1 MSGGIRLKQIKGFQ
15 IAGFI
20 LTAAVG
26 SLLHFVFEWLDF
38 APVAAAFSAVNE
50 SVWEHVR
57 LLMIPF
63 LLFTL
68 AEFFVYG
75 RFVRNFAAVKCV
87 SLLLGM
93 LVIIVGYY
101 TYTGVFGQDLQAVN
115 ILLFVLSAATAYV
128 YSCAKLN
135 TPTFSTGAGSVFG
148 SLGLLILAALAVV
161 LTYYP
166 PNIPLFQDPTT
177 GAIGIPK

>member
-1 MSGGIRLKQIKGFQ
+1 MLGGILLKRIKGFQ

-20 LTAAVG
+20 FTAAAG
-26 SLLHFVFEWLDF
+26 TLLHFVFEWLGS
-38 APVAAAFSAVNE
+38 PVYAAAFSAVNE

-68 AEFFVYG
+68 LEFIVYG
-75 RFVRNFAAVKCV
+75 RYVQNFAPVKCV

-93 LVIIVGYY
+93 LIIIAGYY
-101 TYTGVFGQDLQAVN
+101 TYIGAFGENLQVVN
-115 ILLFVLSAATAYV
+115 ILLFVIAVAVAYI
-128 YSCAKLN
+128 YSYTKMGGIA
-135 TPTFSTGAGSVFG
+135 FRSSTGAVLGA
-148 SLGLLILAALAVV
+148 LGLLILAALAVA

-166 PNIPLFQDPTT
+166 PHIPLFQDPMNGTY
-177 GAIGIPK
+177 GF